1 VSESWIVRAESAL
14 AARGHKRGGARRA
27 VLELLAAEPCA
38 LSAEQ
43 MERTLRA
50 RGRRGASRATVYRVL
65 DELEALGLVQR
76 VGIGDAAAG
85 WERAGAGDGHH
96 HHHLVCNS
104 CGLLEPFSD
113 QGLEEAIERLSARLS
128 LSVSEHEIVLR
139 GACRRCAAAPTG
151 S

>member
-27 VLELLAAEPCA
+27 VLELLAAEPCV

-43 MERTLRA
+43 MERALRA

-76 VGIGDAAAG
+76 VDTGDAAAG
-85 WERAGAGDGHH
+85 WERAGAGGGH
-96 HHHLVCNS
+96 HHHLVCSS
-104 CGLLEPFSD
+104 CGQVEPFSD
-113 QGLEEAIERLSARLS
+113 RGLEEAIERLSARVP

-139 GACRRCAAAPTG
+139 GACGRCAAAPTG